1 MSDHELRRILKQT
14 IEDIDAGRIRVRSP
28 RRSILRHLL
37 APPLIAA
44 SLGLAAGCDTRS
56 VGASDDGGTRPD
68 AAVTQDGEVDSG
80 PVDLYG
86 VMTND
91 GGPFTVDAAYM
102 APFDSGPEPP
112 YMAPFDGG
120 VDSGDDGDAE
130 TDGGP
135 IPLYQVPPP
144 PDGSY

>member
-1 MSDHELRRILKQT
+1 MSDQELRKLLHQA
-14 IEDIDAGRIRVRSP
+14 IEDMDAGRVSVRPP
-28 RRSILRHLL
+28 RRSVIRHLL

-56 VGASDDGGTRPD
+56 VGASDDGGGRPD
-68 AAVTQDGEVDSG
+68 AAITHDGDVDAG

-86 VMTND
+86 VIVED
-91 GGPFTVDAAYM
+91 GGPILVDAAYM

-120 VDSGDDGDAE
+120 TDAGDEGDAE
-130 TDGGP
+130 ADSGAT
-135 IPLYQVPPP
+135 PLYMLPPP
-144 PDGSY
+144 PDGSF